1 MIKRVP
7 DAFLWLLYMCSHTGV
22 HVTFAPDP
30 TYMHSSPPPPHM
42 HGSTPNTLTS
52 VHTLV
57 QVYNSTK
64 HCIRWLVLGFL
75 LLCLASLKRL
85 IGILPGNE
93 ETRIGCYTLGRT
105 YHSFY
110 LHVSSSTPNGQIT
123 MQVSLVPNPILCIR
137 WNSPQGCS
145 GTVGWIQAAIVLH
158 RNEEKWKIYGEKLVP
173 PFKSLH
179 LNSFVFS
186 LSSQSN
192 LLWLLL
198 KQLDMIWE

>member
-1 MIKRVP
+1 MNTHEVPSSLPALFPCSPRTELHVAWRPCGLREGRRITRAGLFAGKLPAQWDGLCKGIMREMIKGVP
-7 DAFLWLLYMCSHTGV
+7 DAFLWLLYTCLHTGV
-22 HVTFAPDP
+22 HVTFTPDP
-30 TYMHSSPPPPHM
+30 TYMHSSPPTHM
-42 HGSTPNTLTS
+42 HGNTPNTLTS

-110 LHVSSSTPNGQIT
+110 LHVSSSAPNGQIT
-123 MQVSLVPNPILCIR
+123 IQVSLVPNPIL
-137 WNSPQGCS
+137 WM
-145 GTVGWIQAAIVLH
+145 H
-158 RNEEKWKIYGEKLVP
+158 
-173 PFKSLH
+173 
-179 LNSFVFS
+179 
-186 LSSQSN
+186 
-192 LLWLLL
+192 
-198 KQLDMIWE
+198 